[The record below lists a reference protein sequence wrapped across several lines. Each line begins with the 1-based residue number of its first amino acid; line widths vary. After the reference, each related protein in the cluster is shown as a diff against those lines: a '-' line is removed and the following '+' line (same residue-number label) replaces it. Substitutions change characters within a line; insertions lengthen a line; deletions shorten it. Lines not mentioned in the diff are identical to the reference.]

1 MGAVFIGVGLAVAIV
16 GLLLGVVGF
25 SASETTSGAA
35 ILNAGSIGFVGGML
49 FLGLGF
55 LHRALVDIA
64 QRLDGIV
71 HFEPEDEETT
81 ERGVIL
87 DVVEEFAPVS
97 APLPERKPAAP
108 VVAAAPAPAPEPEPE
123 LTAPAPSLEAEEA
136 KASRGG
142 LPSWFRRK
150 REAEP
155 EPVPEPEPSFEPE
168 PAAEAAPEFE
178 PLPPFR
184 PAGETPRR
192 DLPAFL
198 RTGAATA
205 PAERPLAGG
214 FGSEPRPAEPR
225 FPDLRFGEPRIG
237 EARTS
242 EPRVSEPRISE
253 PRIAEPRVPEP
264 RAPEPRTPEPPAPR
278 EVPPRDEPEPGPP
291 PTFLRESDLLGDD
304 EPPEPE
310 VTVLKSGTIGG
321 MAYKLYSDGSI
332 EADLP
337 DGTLRF
343 ASLQE
348 LRDHVAGSAARS
360 DD

>member
-16 GLLLGVVGF
+16 GLILGALGF
-25 SASETTSGAA
+25 SSAETTSGAA
-35 ILNAGSIGFVGGML
+35 FLGAGSIVFVGGLL

-71 HFEPEDEETT
+71 HVEIDEDEPAERAAVIEVVEAFEP
-81 ERGVIL
+81 IS
-87 DVVEEFAPVS
+87 P
-97 APLPERKPAAP
+97 PLPDRKPAGPAAP
-108 VVAAAPAPAPEPEPE
+108 VITAEPEVEPEPEPVFE
-123 LTAPAPSLEAEEA
+123 PEADDA
-136 KASRGG
+136 KAGRGG

-155 EPVPEPEPSFEPE
+155 EPVVEDEPSFDPAPTPE
-168 PAAEAAPEFE
+168 PAPDFD
-178 PLPPFR
+178 PIPPFR
-184 PAGETPRR
+184 PAGEAPRR
-192 DLPAFL
+192 DLPSFL
-198 RTGAATA
+198 RTGAPAGAT
-205 PAERPLAGG
+205 ERPLAGG
-214 FGSEPRPAEPR
+214 FGSEPRAAEPR
-225 FPDLRFGEPRIG
+225 FPELRFGEPR
-237 EARTS
+237 AT
-242 EPRVSEPRISE
+242 EPRISEPRISE
-253 PRIAEPRVPEP
+253 PRAPEPRLAEPRAPEP
-264 RAPEPRTPEPPAPR
+264 RAPEPQLSREAPSS
-278 EVPPRDEPEPGPP
+278 DAFEPGPP

-304 EPPEPE
+304 EPPVPE

-348 LRDHVAGSAARS
+348 LRDHVAGGAARS
-360 DD
+360 ED

>member
-1 MGAVFIGVGLAVAIV
+1 M
-16 GLLLGVVGF
+16 VGF
-25 SASETTSGAA
+25 SSSETTSGAA
-35 ILNAGSIGFVGGML
+35 ILNAGSIGFVGGIL

-71 HFEPEDEETT
+71 HFEPEEEETT
-81 ERGVIL
+81 ERGAIL
-87 DVVEEFAPVS
+87 DVVEELPPVS

-108 VVAAAPAPAPEPEPE
+108 VVAAEPE
-123 LTAPAPSLEAEEA
+123 LEPESTATSLEAEEA
-136 KASRGG
+136 KTSRGG

-155 EPVPEPEPSFEPE
+155 EPVLEPEPPFEPE
-168 PAAEAAPEFE
+168 PAAEAAPDFE

-184 PAGETPRR
+184 PAGEAPRR

-198 RTGAATA
+198 RTGSATA

-237 EARTS
+237 EPRTS
-242 EPRVSEPRISE
+242 EPKISEPRISEPRISE
-253 PRIAEPRVPEP
+253 PRIAEPRAPEP
-264 RAPEPRTPEPPAPR
+264 RAPEPRAPEMPAPR
-278 EVPPRDEPEPGPP
+278 DVPPRDELEPGPP

-304 EPPEPE
+304 EPLAPE

-360 DD
+360 ED

>member
-1 MGAVFIGVGLAVAIV
+1 MGAVFIGVGLAVAVV
-16 GLLLGVVGF
+16 GLILGAVGF
-25 SASETTSGAA
+25 SSAETTSGAA
-35 ILNAGSIGFVGGML
+35 FLGAGSIVFVGGLL

-71 HFEPEDEETT
+71 HFEVDEDEPA
-81 ERGVIL
+81 ERAAVL
-87 DVVEEFAPVS
+87 DVVEEFEPIS
-97 APLPERKPAAP
+97 APLPERKR
-108 VVAAAPAPAPEPEPE
+108 AAAPAPAPVVAAEPELEPEPE
-123 LTAPAPSLEAEEA
+123 PVAAPEAEDA
-136 KASRGG
+136 KAGRAG

-150 REAEP
+150 REAEA
-155 EPVPEPEPSFEPE
+155 EPALQDEPTFEPAPAPE
-168 PAAEAAPEFE
+168 PAPDFD

-184 PAGETPRR
+184 PAGEAPRR
-192 DLPAFL
+192 DLPSFL
-198 RTGAATA
+198 RTGAAA
-205 PAERPLAGG
+205 GASERPLAGG

-225 FPDLRFGEPRIG
+225 LPELRFGEPR
-237 EARTS
+237 A
-242 EPRVSEPRISE
+242 SEPRISE
-253 PRIAEPRVPEP
+253 PRISEPRAPEP
-264 RAPEPRTPEPPAPR
+264 RAPEPLVAREAPPPEAF
-278 EVPPRDEPEPGPP
+278 EPGPP

-304 EPPEPE
+304 EPAVPE

-348 LRDHVAGSAARS
+348 LRDHVAGSAIRS
-360 DD
+360 ED

>member
-16 GLLLGVVGF
+16 GLILGAVGF
-25 SASETTSGAA
+25 SSAETASGAA
-35 ILNAGSIGFVGGML
+35 FLAAGSVVFVGGLL

-71 HFEPEDEETT
+71 HFEVDEDEPA
-81 ERGVIL
+81 ERAAVL
-87 DVVEEFAPVS
+87 DIVEEFEPIS
-97 APLPERKPAAP
+97 APLPERKRVTPAAP
-108 VVAAAPAPAPEPEPE
+108 VVAAEQEPEPEPAPEPE
-123 LTAPAPSLEAEEA
+123 ADDA
-136 KASRGG
+136 KAVRGG

-155 EPVPEPEPSFEPE
+155 EPVLEDEPSFEPIPASE
-168 PAAEAAPEFE
+168 PAPDFD

-192 DLPAFL
+192 DLPSFL
-198 RTGAATA
+198 RTGSAAGAT
-205 PAERPLAGG
+205 ERPLAGG

-225 FPDLRFGEPRIG
+225 FPELRFGEPRMG
-237 EARTS
+237 
-242 EPRVSEPRISE
+242 EPRASEPRISE
-253 PRIAEPRVPEP
+253 PRITEPRAPEP
-264 RAPEPRTPEPPAPR
+264 RAPEPLASRD
-278 EVPPRDEPEPGPP
+278 VPPPDEREPGPP

-304 EPPEPE
+304 EPPVPE

-360 DD
+360 ED